1 MGKRGLCRSRDTR
14 RGVEEGSRGLR
25 VRVREKRGEEGKKK
39 GRKQWLGDR
48 SEWAPVR
55 CMLIGEQV
63 LGLGAGG

>member
-1 MGKRGLCRSRDTR
+1 M
-14 RGVEEGSRGLR
+14 EEGSRGLR